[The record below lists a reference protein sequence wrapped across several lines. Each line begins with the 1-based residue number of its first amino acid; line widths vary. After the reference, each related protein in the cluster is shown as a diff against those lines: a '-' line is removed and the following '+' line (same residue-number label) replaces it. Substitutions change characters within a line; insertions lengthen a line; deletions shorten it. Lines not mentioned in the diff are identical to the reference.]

1 VKGAGVFGAFVQSL
15 TGSEQAAAGRTGSL
29 TDRAAPSSGS
39 SPIFGAN
46 PWIAGAIY
54 VVVYSAINAFTRSS
68 QFAQSGITLW
78 SPDDGLTALMLL
90 RSRRFAL
97 LALATQIATDVFVNR
112 VAQGLV
118 ADVVVSAISIAIF
131 AIMAEYLSRPRWSR
145 FGAQEVAQVVSL
157 LAIVPLAAAACA
169 ATISVTLFMA
179 GAISLHEIWPA
190 ARVYWIGDTVG
201 IIVVVSGVR
210 AALEVAREPARVAP
224 SGFDFVA
231 SVFVAVAIF
240 LIAALVVPTADS
252 RTMLYLMLLPV
263 LWIGVTY
270 GYRPA
275 AMAVLFGQIS
285 LVASVRW
292 FGVDDGA
299 FGQIQLFMLVL
310 SVAGLLLG
318 GISTERTSAALL
330 LQRQRRAL
338 ERGSAQAS
346 LGAAAASIAHEL
358 SQPLTSLAAYVH
370 AARRLLRQGSNAETI
385 EHALA
390 SAESEAKRAQA
401 IMARVRDFFAG
412 GGLRRED
419 VDLAELAQKICAL
432 NLSEAARRGVDISVV
447 VPSTGN
453 LNTVECDRVMVE
465 QALNNLVVNAVD
477 AISSAG
483 AKHGAVVIELASEAE
498 QAGFDVVD
506 DGPGVDPTISDRLF
520 EAFESTKPTGMGMG
534 LSLTQQIMQKHGGR
548 LEWRPSPPSGAR
560 FSIRFPRLA

>member
-1 VKGAGVFGAFVQSL
+1 MFGAFARGQANA
-15 TGSEQAAAGRTGSL
+15 EQAGAEPARPL
-29 TDRAAPSSGS
+29 TD
-39 SPIFGAN
+39 SPTPHIAVPAIFGAS
-46 PWIAGAIY
+46 PVIAGAIY
-54 VVVYSAINAFTRSS
+54 VVVYVAINSFTRTD

-78 SPDDGLTALMLL
+78 SPDDGLSALMLL
-90 RSRRFAL
+90 RSRRFAP
-97 LALATQIATDVFVNR
+97 LAFVTQVATDVFINH
-112 VAQGLV
+112 VAQSFV
-118 ADVVVSAISIAIF
+118 IDIVISAISVAIF
-131 AIMAEYLSRPRWSR
+131 SAMAAHLSRPRWSR
-145 FGAQEVAQVVSL
+145 FGAQEVSQVVSL
-157 LAIVPLAAAACA
+157 LAIVPLATAASA
-169 ATISVTLFMA
+169 ATISMTLFAA
-179 GAISLHEIWPA
+179 GAISIHEIWPA

-231 SVFVAVAIF
+231 SVAVAAVIF
-240 LIAALVVPTADS
+240 LIAAMVVPTADS

-285 LVASVRW
+285 LVANVRW

-318 GISTERTSAALL
+318 GISTERTSAAFL

-358 SQPLTSLAAYVH
+358 SQPLTSLSAYVH
-370 AARRLLRQGSNAETI
+370 AARRLLRQGANADNVD
-385 EHALA
+385 HALA

-412 GGLRRED
+412 GGLKRES
-419 VDLAELAQKICAL
+419 VDLAELAQKISAL
-432 NLSEAARRGVDISVV
+432 NLSEAARRGVDIAVV
-447 VPSTGN
+447 AAPSAYA
-453 LNTVECDRVMVE
+453 NTVQCDRVMVE

-477 AISSAG
+477 ALSSAG
-483 AKHGAVVIELASEAE
+483 AKHGNVVVEVVSEAE
-498 QAGFDVVD
+498 EAGFDVVD
-506 DGPGVDPTISDRLF
+506 DGPGVDPTIADRLF

-548 LEWRPSPPSGAR
+548 LDWRPSPPSGAR

>member
-1 VKGAGVFGAFVQSL
+1 MFGAFAQDQ
-15 TGSEQAAAGRTGSL
+15 TGSGDAAAERAGAL
-29 TDRAAPSSGS
+29 TDRPTPRVSVPA
-39 SPIFGAN
+39 IFGAN

-54 VVVYSAINAFTRSS
+54 VVVYSAINAFTRAD

-78 SPDDGLTALMLL
+78 SPDDGLTTLMLL
-90 RSRRFAL
+90 RSRRFAA
-97 LALATQIATDVFVNR
+97 LALATQVATDVFVNR
-112 VAQGLV
+112 VAQGLAV
-118 ADVVVSAISIAIF
+118 DVLINAISIAIF
-131 AIMAEYLSRPRWSR
+131 AMMAEYLSRPRWSR
-145 FGAQEVAQVVSL
+145 FGAQEVGQVVSL
-157 LAIVPLAAAACA
+157 LAIVPLATAASA
-169 ATISVTLFMA
+169 ATISVTLFAA
-179 GAISLHEIWPA
+179 GTISLHEIWPA
-190 ARVYWIGDTVG
+190 ARAYWIGDSVG
-201 IIVVVSGVR
+201 IIVIVSGVT

-224 SGFDFVA
+224 SGFDFFASAAVA
-231 SVFVAVAIF
+231 IAIF

-263 LWIGVTY
+263 IWIGVTY

-292 FGVDDGA
+292 FGVDEGA

-310 SVAGLLLG
+310 SVTGLLLG
-318 GISTERTSAALL
+318 GISSERTSAALL

-346 LGAAAASIAHEL
+346 LGVAAASIAHEL
-358 SQPLTSLAAYVH
+358 SQPLTSLSAYVH
-370 AARRLLRQGSNAETI
+370 AARRLLRQGSNPDNVEN
-385 EHALA
+385 ALA

-412 GGLRRED
+412 GGLRRES
-419 VDLAELAQKICAL
+419 VDLADLAQKISAL
-432 NLSEAARRGVDISVV
+432 NLAEAARRNVDIAVV
-447 VPSTGN
+447 VLHSAN
-453 LNTVECDRVMVE
+453 ANTVECDRVMVE

-477 AISSAG
+477 AISATG
-483 AKHGAVVIELASEAE
+483 AKHGSVIIEVASEAE

-506 DGPGVDPTISDRLF
+506 DGPGVDPTIADRLF

-548 LEWRPSPPSGAR
+548 LAWRPALPSGAR
-560 FSIRFPRLA
+560 FSIRFPRLT